1 MRSIEH
7 PGPVHD
13 QRVQSIPTAVRKAEM
28 EVPSG
33 NSLLGGLTA
42 AVLAQGASSAVF
54 SLHGGSLAPMAFF
67 MPALSKSPDHAVYF
81 SDRFEAAGAA
91 RLESGCITFGLRD
104 GLPWLHC
111 HAVWTESDGRR
122 RCGHISP
129 EESRIE
135 EPIRLSA
142 WLIDG
147 ADFVVGADPE
157 TNFSLFQAAAVPAPD
172 VEANALVVRVRPN
185 EDLCTALETVCQAH
199 GITQARVR
207 GGVGSLVG
215 AAFDD
220 GRTVEPFVTEV
231 FIREGVIAPGPD
243 GTLRAQVD
251 VSMVDNTGQ
260 MAEGRLSRG
269 QNPVLVTFEI
279 VLEETGGPDTQAAFQ
294 RRTA

>member
-7 PGPVHD
+7 PGPVHE
-13 QRVQSIPTAVRKAEM
+13 QRVQSIPTAVREAQIEL
-28 EVPSG
+28 PG
-33 NSLLGGLTA
+33 GDSLLHGLTA
-42 AVLAQGASSAVF
+42 AVRAEGASSAVF
-54 SLHGGSLAPMAFF
+54 SLQGGSLAPMAFF
-67 MPALSKSPDHAVYF
+67 MPALSKTPDHAVYF

-104 GLPWLHC
+104 GRPWLHC

-129 EESRIE
+129 EESRID

-147 ADFVVGADPE
+147 ADFVVGADAE
-157 TNFSLFQAAAVPAPD
+157 TNFSLFQATAAPAGDEEP
-172 VEANALVVRVRPN
+172 NALVVRVRPN
-185 EDLCTALETVCQAH
+185 EDLCTALESVCHEH
-199 GITQARVR
+199 GIRHARVR

-243 GTLRAQVD
+243 GSPRAQVD
-251 VSMVDNTGQ
+251 VSMVDHTGQ
-260 MAEGRLSRG
+260 MAEGRLTRG

-279 VLEETGGPDTQAAFQ
+279 VLEETNDPGAQAAS

>member
-7 PGPVHD
+7 PGPVHAE
-13 QRVQSIPTAVRKAEM
+13 RVQSIPTAVRKVEL
-28 EVPSG
+28 ELPRG
-33 NSLLGGLTA
+33 KSLLDSLTEAVA
-42 AVLAQGASSAVF
+42 ANGATSAVF

-67 MPALSKSPDHAVYF
+67 MPAESKSPEHAVYF
-81 SDRFEAAGAA
+81 SDRFEAVGAA

-104 GLPWLHC
+104 GQSWLHC

-129 EESRIE
+129 AESLVA

-142 WLIDG
+142 WLIAG
-147 ADFVVGADPE
+147 ANFVVSADAE
-157 TNFSLFQAAAVPAPD
+157 TNFSLFQPAAIPTPNID
-172 VEANALVVRVRPN
+172 TNALVVRVRPN
-185 EDLCTALETVCQAH
+185 EDLCTSLENVCMAH
-199 GITQARVR
+199 GIRNAQVR

-231 FIREGVIAPGPD
+231 FIRQGHIAPGPD
-243 GTLRAQVD
+243 GSLRADVD
-251 VSMVDNTGQ
+251 ISLVDHTGQ
-260 MAEGRLSRG
+260 MAEGRLRRG

-279 VLEETGGPDTQAAFQ
+279 VLET
-294 RRTA
+294 TAGR